1 MNMRGTKITKADI
14 DSYRVMLGDK
24 LYYEEVTRVYNIN
37 KMVDNMKKDFIEQ
50 RIETI
55 KEEVIRKNKKG
66 E

>member
-1 MNMRGTKITKADI
+1 
-14 DSYRVMLGDK
+14 MLGDK

-37 KMVDNMKKDFIEQ
+37 KMVDNTKKDFIEQ
-50 RIETI
+50 RLETI

>member
-1 MNMRGTKITKADI
+1 MKMTGTKVTKADI

-24 LYYEEVTRVYNIN
+24 LYYEEVTRVYNIH

-50 RIETI
+50 RLETI